1 MSSLLETL
9 QTQARLAAS
18 TSGHIA
24 EDLHAFF
31 DIMSITAGHIDERVL
46 AWVQTQNALINDA
59 TAAWQWML
67 ENSDQVV
74 AGYLISIPGAVGEP
88 GVFDETTGTSGVIG
102 TATTNLP
109 DIGAGLTWSIVAGGD
124 ADISINSSTGAVSS
138 ARAIYSGDSAVFTV
152 QVTNGTLTIGFPFTA
167 TGTVAAYSAE
177 ATALFTRFTS
187 DPGTTRK
194 GHIDTLITALKSAG
208 VWAKLDALYI
218 LAAHD
223 SQAACR
229 NWIADS
235 YNLTP
240 NNSPTFTTDR
250 GYTGNGSNMTLSTGF
265 IPSSAS
271 SPKYVQ
277 NSGTLGAW
285 ALTTIT
291 GLNEYIIGSSTSNV
305 AGFNPRSSVAN
316 TLRGILNRTT
326 ALENFSTNT
335 TSAGLSILTRTSNN
349 ATTYYQNITSKS
361 TSSNASTGV
370 PAVEIILLG
379 FNSTASNHQIAVG
392 FIGSGFNSTEVTD
405 TYNALNTF
413 LTAIGAI

>member
-9 QTQARLAAS
+9 QTQARLASS

-59 TAAWQWML
+59 TAAWQWLL

-74 AGYLISIPGAVGEP
+74 AGYFISIPGAVGEP

-167 TGTVAAYSAE
+167 TGTVSAYSAE
-177 ATALFTRFTS
+177 ATALFARMTS
-187 DPGTTRK
+187 QPDATRK
-194 GHIDTLITALKSAG
+194 GHINTLITALKTAS
-208 VWAKLDALYI
+208 VWTKFDAFYI

-223 SQAACR
+223 SQAALL
-229 NWIADS
+229 NWVSTSFNATATS
-235 YNLTP
+235 
-240 NNSPTFTTDR
+240 SPAFTTDR
-250 GYTGNGSNMTLSTGF
+250 GYTGNGTSAYLDTGF
-265 IPSSAS
+265 NPTSAS
-271 SPKYVQ
+271 SPKYAAA
-277 NSGTLGAW
+277 SATLGAW
-285 ALTTIT
+285 SLSNTT
-291 GLNEYIIGSSTSNV
+291 GFNEYAIGSQSTN
-305 AGFNPRSSVAN
+305 AAALNPRSTVAN
-316 TLRGILNRTT
+316 TTRGIINRSTV
-326 ALENFSTNT
+326 ENFGSNT
-335 TSAGLSILTRTSNN
+335 RGDGLHMLTRTASNVTQSYVNGAANGAASGNANN
-349 ATTYYQNITSKS
+349 AFPNVNIAILSCNLNY
-361 TSSNASTGV
+361 SSR
-370 PAVEIILLG
+370 
-379 FNSTASNHQIAVG
+379 QIALA
-392 FIGSGFNSTEVTD
+392 FIGQGFNSTEATAI
-405 TYNALNTF
+405 YNACSAY
-413 LTAIGAI
+413 LTAVGAI

>member
-1 MSSLLETL
+1 M
-9 QTQARLAAS
+9 RLALGTGLS
-18 TSGHIA
+18 RSGG
-24 EDLHAFF
+24 
-31 DIMSITAGHIDERVL
+31 S
-46 AWVQTQNALINDA
+46 
-59 TAAWQWML
+59 
-67 ENSDQVV
+67 
-74 AGYLISIPGAVGEP
+74 GYYILLGGVYGGA
-88 GVFDETTGTSGVIG
+88 FDETTGAIGVIG
-102 TATTNLP
+102 TATSNLT
-109 DIGAGLTWSIVAGGD
+109 GTLTWSIVGGGD

-177 ATALFTRFTS
+177 ATALFARFTS

-194 GHIDTLITALKSAG
+194 GHIDTLITALKTAG
-208 VWAKLDALYI
+208 TWAKLDALYV

-229 NWIADS
+229 NWITNS

-277 NSGTLGAW
+277 NSATLGAW
-285 ALTTIT
+285 TLSNLTA
-291 GLNEYIIGSSTSNV
+291 LNEYVIGSSTSVV
-305 AGFNPRSSVAN
+305 AGFNPRSSSAN
-316 TLRGILNRTT
+316 APRGVVNYSVSLSNW
-326 ALENFSTNT
+326 NSNT
-335 TSAGLSILTRTSNN
+335 TSVGLGTITRTASNL
-349 ATTYYQNITSKS
+349 TTYYQGTTAKGTSAQAP
-361 TSSNASTGV
+361 NGV

-392 FIGSGFNSTEVTD
+392 FIGSGFTSTEVTD
-405 TYNALNTF
+405 TYNALNTY
-413 LTAIGAI
+413 LTAVGAV